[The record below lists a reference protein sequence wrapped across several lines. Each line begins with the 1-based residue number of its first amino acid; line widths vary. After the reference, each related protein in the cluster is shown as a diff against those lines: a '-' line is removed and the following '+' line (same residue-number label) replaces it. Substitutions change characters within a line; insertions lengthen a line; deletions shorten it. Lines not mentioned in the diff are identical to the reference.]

1 VKAGSLRLTSVMNA
15 TAGPSAS
22 LSPSTAGPVSPVH
35 LSLNCLKRFEF
46 LITQHARVKLFLLL
60 RPAAGRVRLRQHLAE
75 RSQTLAQFAQRDN
88 RSSVVAIGFG
98 PGEQFP
104 SFALSSLHFIEQGF
118 AEALFVLGPGLAN
131 RIGNVILVTE

>member
-22 LSPSTAGPVSPVH
+22 LSPPTAGPVSPVH

-46 LITQHARVKLFLLL
+46 LITQHARVKLFL
-60 RPAAGRVRLRQHLAE
+60 QHLAE

-118 AEALFVLGPGLAN
+118 AEALFVLGLGLAN